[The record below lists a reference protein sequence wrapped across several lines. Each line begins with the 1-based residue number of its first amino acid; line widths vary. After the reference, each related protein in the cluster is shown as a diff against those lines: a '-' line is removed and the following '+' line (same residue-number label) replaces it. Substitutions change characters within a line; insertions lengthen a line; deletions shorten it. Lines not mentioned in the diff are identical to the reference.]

1 MAEVGSDL
9 VSSFVIKELTG
20 DKRTLTLKTRALPY
34 RPFTLEGSQRNSI
47 DWYPGSPIG
56 TLQVYGAK
64 EEPSTISGEWKDIFL
79 GGQAFG
85 AAPATVAASKS
96 SSVSIPVDA
105 GDGTVDLIESEA
117 ISLSERVLSTAR
129 ELVSLV
135 DDMRRKGQE
144 IEVTW
149 LDQIRR
155 GIIERFTVR
164 WNTGHDCAW
173 DITFAWISQ
182 GESLTDTKLQDAGNN
197 LGDLPNQLQSQIDA
211 MTAANLGDL
220 GQSGTRFASAS
231 EALSAVGANIQ
242 EFTDA
247 LTDAVIQAG
256 QAITTPNDAMRRV
269 SGVLDGIKLEA
280 EELINLAEGVAD
292 GALLDTGALNRVA
305 VTVLSF
311 GQLLAARGQ
320 VREQANAAASIR
332 NLAAREQLKLL
343 NSISSTIISV
353 FQARDNQ
360 DLRQVSQTFYGT
372 PDEWRSLM
380 VYNHLLSS
388 GLLAGQVI
396 FVPAQPP
403 QDGC

>member
-1 MAEVGSDL
+1 MASVGSDL
-9 VSSFVIKELTG
+9 TSSFVIKELTG
-20 DKRTLTLKTRALPY
+20 DERELTLKTRALPY

-79 GGQAFG
+79 GGLEIG
-85 AAPATVAASKS
+85 SSPAVVTSSKS
-96 SSVSIPVDA
+96 SAVTIPVDA

-117 ISLSERVLSTAR
+117 INLSERPLQTAR
-129 ELVSLV
+129 ALVALV

-149 LDQIRR
+149 LDQVRR

-173 DITFAWISQ
+173 DIAFAWISQ
-182 GESLTDTKLQDAGNN
+182 GETLADTKLLDAGNN
-197 LGDLPNQLQSQIDA
+197 LGDLPNLLQAEIDA
-211 MTAANLGDL
+211 MDAAQLGDL
-220 GQSGTRFASAS
+220 GQSGARFASAS
-231 EALSAVGANIQ
+231 ESLSAVGANIQ

-256 QAITTPNDAMRRV
+256 QTITSPTDAVRRV

-280 EELINLAEGVAD
+280 EELINLAEGIAD
-292 GALLDTGALNRVA
+292 GALLDTGAINRVA

-311 GQLLAARGQ
+311 GQLLLARGR
-320 VREQANAAASIR
+320 VREQANAAAAIR

-343 NSISSTIISV
+343 NAISSTVISV
-353 FQARDNQ
+353 FQARENQ
-360 DLRQVSQTFYGT
+360 DLRQVSQNFYGT

-380 VYNHLLSS
+380 IYNHLLSS
-388 GLLAGQVI
+388 GLIAGQVV